1 MLKEIP
7 FALFFSAV
15 VSQAAPLGSA
25 PYSHGNPT
33 AEEQY
38 MLELINRARTEP
50 KAEGIFLAMTPDSG
64 IRLGRDFFDVN
75 LKRLKSDFAGYA
87 ARPPMAFNPQ
97 LLASSRRQSKD
108 MAKNN
113 FQDHVGS
120 DGSTISDR
128 IADAGYSASAISESI
143 YSNLVSNTLFAHAGL
158 NIDWGFGVDGIQA
171 GVGHRAAIMGLGAID
186 YQEIG
191 ISIVSRT
198 GADAVQ
204 FGKLSITQDFG
215 NRPSSPDFLTGVAY
229 YDVNENEICEPG
241 EGISGLRVQPASGSR
256 HAITSASG
264 GYAIPFS
271 AATGASSVT
280 FSGAGLTPPVE
291 KEFTIVDENVKVD
304 LRITSGVP
312 FVALTVVDKVA
323 IEGGNST
330 TTQASFR
337 LARIGPMEGELKVIL
352 ATTGVGPGVASIDD
366 YKLSAVAPAGIKRNT
381 AKPGQFV
388 VIIPS
393 SNSTAEIK
401 FSAVPDKKNEP
412 AEKAVIGIVPS
423 KAYRSAEPQSVKISI
438 KP

>member
-1 MLKEIP
+1 MLKGISLT
-7 FALFFSAV
+7 LFFSAA
-15 VSQAAPLGSA
+15 VSQAAPLGPT

-38 MLELINRARTEP
+38 MLELINRARTDP
-50 KAEGIFLAMTPDSG
+50 KAEGIFLATTPDSG
-64 IRLGRDFFDVN
+64 IRLGADFFDVN
-75 LKRLKSDFAGYA
+75 LKRLKSDFASYA

-97 LLASSRRQSKD
+97 LMASSRRHSKD

-113 FQDHVGS
+113 FQNHVGS
-120 DGSTISDR
+120 DDSTISER
-128 IADAGYSASAISESI
+128 IADAGYSFSAINESI

-198 GADAVQ
+198 GADAVE

-229 YDVNENEICEPG
+229 YDVNENGICEPG
-241 EGISGLRVQPASGSR
+241 EGISGVRVQPTVGSR

-280 FSGAGLTPPVE
+280 FSGGDLTPPVD
-291 KEFTIVDENVKVD
+291 KEFNIVDENVKVD

-312 FVALTVVDKVA
+312 FVALTAVNKVA

-330 TTQASFR
+330 TTQASFQ
-337 LARIGPMEGELKVIL
+337 LARIGPMEGELKVVL
-352 ATTGVGPGVASIDD
+352 ATTGAGPGAASIDD
-366 YKLSAVAPAGIKRNT
+366 YKLSAVAPAGIKRNS

-388 VIIPS
+388 ITLPS
-393 SNSTAEIK
+393 NKASVEIK
-401 FSAVPDKKNEP
+401 LSAVSDNKNEP
-412 AEKAVIGIVPS
+412 VEKAVFSIVPS
-423 KAYRSAEPQSVKISI
+423 KAYRTGEPQAVKIFI